1 MTTLEDIERK
11 LAELDGKPCKCC
23 GKMVFWDDWSLN
35 GRMCREC
42 RRKFGEAGNGD
53 SDAGDRGNRAFT
65 VGHFVESLTWQF

>member
-1 MTTLEDIERK
+1 MEDIELN

-42 RRKFGEAGNGD
+42 H
-53 SDAGDRGNRAFT
+53 RA
-65 VGHFVESLTWQF
+65 FVESGKDDSDVGDPW

>member
-1 MTTLEDIERK
+1 MATLEDIERK

-42 RRKFGEAGNGD
+42 HRAFVGSGKDD
-53 SDAGDRGNRAFT
+53 SDVGDP
-65 VGHFVESLTWQF
+65 W